1 MPLLVKTAR
10 IVRSGCGNRADPAG
24 FPREEARMAEAQ
36 AIPTAA
42 APGITR
48 REFLTY
54 VWAASMALFMAELG
68 GVSVLFALPRFKV
81 GEFGGVFPFGRAG
94 EVLPKVGEGPK
105 EFPEAK
111 IWLVNTEKGILAI
124 YKVCTHLGCLYKW
137 VPSNFRFECPC
148 HGSKFQL
155 DGTFIEGPAPRD
167 LDRFVI
173 YLKDASGRVVAQ
185 TDPEGN
191 PLPVPDPNLTIEVDT
206 GRKILGKP
214 AVKGQA

>member
-1 MPLLVKTAR
+1 
-10 IVRSGCGNRADPAG
+10 
-24 FPREEARMAEAQ
+24 MAEAQ
-36 AIPTAA
+36 AISSTAT
-42 APGITR
+42 PGVSR

-54 VWAASMALFMAELG
+54 VWAASMALFMLEIGA
-68 GVSVLFALPRFKV
+68 VSVLFALPRFKV
-81 GEFGGVFPFGRAG
+81 GEFGGIFPFGRAG
-94 EVLPKVGEGPK
+94 EVLPKVGEDPK

-155 DGTFIEGPAPRD
+155 DGTYIEGPAPRD

-173 YLKDASGRVVAQ
+173 YLKDSTGRVVAQ
-185 TDPEGN
+185 TDSQGN
-191 PLPVPDPNLTIEVDT
+191 PLPVSDPNLLIEVDT
-206 GRKILGKP
+206 GNKIEGKP
-214 AVKGQA
+214 AQKPRA